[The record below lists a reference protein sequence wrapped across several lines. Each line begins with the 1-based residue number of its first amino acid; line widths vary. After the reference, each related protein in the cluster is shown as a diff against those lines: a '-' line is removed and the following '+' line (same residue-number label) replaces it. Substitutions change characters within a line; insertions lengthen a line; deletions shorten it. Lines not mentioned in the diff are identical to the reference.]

1 MPLLTS
7 QYDEIMR
14 EYEKRREA
22 ARHTVEEH
30 KQEVWDII
38 PEYKQIEEKIT
49 DIAMECAANVFD
61 GDKTSIE
68 KMKSKIEELTARQKE
83 LLATFGFPDD
93 YLVPKYSCKDCCD
106 TGYIDGRKCHCLV
119 QESLK
124 ILYKQS
130 NIEEVLKRENF
141 DTLSYDYYTDE
152 EKQKMEVI
160 IDKCKAFTE
169 DFDNKYEN
177 ILLYGNV
184 GVGKTF
190 LTNCIANELIKKG
203 CSVIYFTSIRL
214 FDTLSQS
221 VFSRDDEEPFDVQK
235 DIFTCDLLII
245 DDLGTESVNSF
256 VASRLF
262 DVLNERDL
270 RRKSTVISTNLTLEA
285 INDRYTERNF
295 SRIFGNYSVLRPDV
309 SDIRI
314 QKRRSTK

>member
-14 EYEKRREA
+14 EYEKRREN

-49 DIAMECAANVFD
+49 DIAMECAAKVFD
-61 GDKTSIE
+61 GDKASIDN
-68 KMKSKIEELTARQKE
+68 MKSKIEELTARQKE
-83 LLATFGFPDD
+83 LLETFGFPDD
-93 YLVPKYSCKDCCD
+93 YLVPKYTCKDCMD
-106 TGYIDGRKCHCLV
+106 TGYIDGNKCHCLI

-124 ILYKQS
+124 VLYKQS

-169 DFDNKYEN
+169 DFENKYEN

-221 VFSRDDEEPFDVQK
+221 VFYRDEEESFDVQK

-270 RRKSTVISTNLTLEA
+270 RHKSTVISTNLTLES

-295 SRIFGNYSVLRPDV
+295 SRIFGNYTVLRPDV